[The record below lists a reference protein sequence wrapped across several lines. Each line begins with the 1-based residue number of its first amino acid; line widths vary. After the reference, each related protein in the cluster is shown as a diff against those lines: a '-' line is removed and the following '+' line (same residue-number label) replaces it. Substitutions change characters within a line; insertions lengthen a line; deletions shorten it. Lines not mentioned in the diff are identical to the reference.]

1 MQDADAA
8 AIEDKRAIH
17 ELVENWAL
25 WRDALMWDRFRTL
38 WHDDGRMMATW
49 FQGTAD
55 QFIKVSQE
63 GYARGVRILHFL
75 GGSTIDVAGA
85 RAVAQTK
92 MTISQ
97 RALVDGVLCDVV
109 CTGRFYD
116 FLEKRGGRWG
126 LVLRQPIYEKDR
138 LDPVDPAARPDLDKA
153 LLARFPEG
161 YRHLAYLQ
169 TRIGYDVKVDMPGL
183 DGAEVEA
190 LYRRGEAWLAG
201 RTTPLPLKGG
211 RTEAPCPRQSG
222 VGRQGSAI
230 DCGWI

>member
-1 MQDADAA
+1 MPDPANAD
-8 AIEDKRAIH
+8 AIEDKRAIR

-85 RAVAQTK
+85 RAIAQTK

-138 LDPVDPAARPDLDKA
+138 IYPVDPGATLRLDTE
-153 LLARFPEG
+153 LLRRFP
-161 YRHLAYLQ
+161 
-169 TRIGYDVKVDMPGL
+169 
-183 DGAEVEA
+183 
-190 LYRRGEAWLAG
+190 
-201 RTTPLPLKGG
+201 
-211 RTEAPCPRQSG
+211 
-222 VGRQGSAI
+222 
-230 DCGWI
+230 